1 MLISIAS
8 GKGGTGKTTVA
19 VSLAAAIPNS
29 TYIDCDVEE
38 PNGHLFLKPAIKEEK
53 SVFKLLPSIDNGRC
67 DQCGKCTEV
76 CEFNALINLK
86 SEIMLIKELCHS
98 CGSCVYFCPSNAITE
113 TKIEIGRLRFGYSEN
128 DISFIDGILNIGEI
142 SAVPLIN
149 SIKENIN
156 SENVNIIDS
165 PPGTSCSMVETVK
178 DSDYC
183 ILVTESTPFGLNDL
197 KLAIDVISKLAI
209 PFGVIINKY
218 DKTFIE
224 MDSYLDSRGID
235 ILGKIPFDKKLAEL
249 YSRGNIPL
257 VNSEELR
264 TVYRKIIEQI
274 SGNIERKLVNER

>member
-19 VSLAAAIPNS
+19 VSLAATISNC

-38 PNGHLFLKPAIKEEK
+38 PNGHLFLQPKITEEK
-53 SVFKLLPSIDNGRC
+53 SIYKLLPSIDNGRC
-67 DQCGKCTEV
+67 DNCGKCTEV

-86 SEIMLIKELCHS
+86 SEILLFKELCHS
-98 CGSCVYFCPSNAITE
+98 CGSCVYFCPSNSITE
-113 TKIEIGRLRFGYSEN
+113 TQIEIGKLRFGFAEN
-128 DISFIDGILNIGEI
+128 GISFVDGILNIGEI

-156 SENVNIIDS
+156 ADKINIIDS

-197 KLAIDVISKLAI
+197 KLAIDVISKLGI

-218 DKTFIE
+218 DKTFSE
-224 MDSYLDSRGID
+224 MDRYLESKEID
-235 ILGKIPFDKKLAEL
+235 ILGKIPFDKKLAKL
-249 YSRGNIPL
+249 YSEGNIPL
-257 VNSEELR
+257 KNSSELSI
-264 TVYRKIIEQI
+264 VYRKIIEQI
-274 SGNIERKLVNER
+274 SDNIERKLVNER